1 MSIQW
6 MDNFKGYTDQA
17 NMLDGTPWISLDGGI
32 TDSDPDPN
40 APVDSIVFKPGSQS
54 GGYTQCSRIALT
66 TTNDKVGIA
75 FRLWLPSL
83 PSSSGVQPW
92 FTFNNAANSQLYGF
106 TVNPN
111 GSVTI
116 RRSGATDFVTTT
128 QPVFLANTWSHV
140 EILVDLSSGDI
151 EFWKD
156 GGTIAQLTVTD
167 GTPPTGPVGIVG
179 WAQNPPG
186 GATLGVGY
194 FIKDVVVYDGA
205 GSVNNTQIG
214 TVEVVR
220 LNPSADVSS
229 GWTPS
234 TGMEDFSLLDK
245 PGGVD
250 DSSYIEAGDPP
261 PAASIVE
268 LDDLP
273 ADVVSVRALMSLVRA
288 QKSDAGD
295 ATLQV
300 GIKSASNDDLGTDRV
315 ISTAFTYYWDL
326 SEVDPDTA
334 AAWTPSAVDAA
345 QLQMD
350 RTS

>member
-1 MSIQW
+1 
-6 MDNFKGYTDQA
+6 
-17 NMLDGTPWISLDGGI
+17 
-32 TDSDPDPN
+32 
-40 APVDSIVFKPGSQS
+40 
-54 GGYTQCSRIALT
+54 
-66 TTNDKVGIA
+66 
-75 FRLWLPSL
+75 
-83 PSSSGVQPW
+83 
-92 FTFNNAANSQLYGF
+92 
-106 TVNPN
+106 
-111 GSVTI
+111 
-116 RRSGATDFVTTT
+116 
-128 QPVFLANTWSHV
+128 
-140 EILVDLSSGDI
+140 
-151 EFWKD
+151 
-156 GGTIAQLTVTD
+156 
-167 GTPPTGPVGIVG
+167 
-179 WAQNPPG
+179 
-186 GATLGVGY
+186 
-194 FIKDVVVYDGA
+194 
-205 GSVNNTQIG
+205 
-214 TVEVVR
+214 
-220 LNPSADVSS
+220 
-229 GWTPS
+229 
-234 TGMEDFSLLDK
+234 MEDFSLLDK